1 MHAID
6 PSISRTQRRSL
17 PRPLRSWSGL
27 PRLALLTAA
36 LALGSTH
43 PGPLWAQAAPQSP
56 QRADSTPA
64 NTPVMDLQQLTR
76 LVLEHNP
83 ELQAALQ
90 ARQTAAAGVTS
101 AAALPNPRVELSGG
115 HNSARLPSANPGQV
129 QTWALSQL
137 IENPALRSA
146 RQDAARA
153 GVRGSAEQA
162 EITRQAL
169 IAQVQLR
176 AYEALLRQAEAAS
189 ASESLALLEQVRERV
204 RLRVDSGE
212 APRYEIIK
220 ADAEIINAR
229 QRQQSAALQ
238 AEQALLSLNRLAAGR
253 LPERWRLQASLD
265 DAPALPGLNA
275 LRAQANER
283 NPELRALQA
292 EIERAQARLA
302 EARASRWPGLEL
314 RYSQTRDPEIR
325 QNQLGVSVQIPLLDT
340 RSGPRAEAES
350 ELLRLQGR
358 LDGRRAELGQQ
369 VLLAWKSLELARG
382 RTEALSQGAVRE
394 AEAALRVAQAA
405 YRYGE
410 RGILDVLDAQRVLRS
425 VRADLL
431 DARYQQQVARI
442 ELELLA
448 GRHGDAELQPTPA
461 PAAAQP

>member
-1 MHAID
+1 MHAFD
-6 PSISRTQRRSL
+6 SSL
-17 PRPLRSWSGL
+17 PRALRRTVPRPMPRPLQTLPKL

-36 LALGSTH
+36 LALGSAT
-43 PGPLWAQAAPQSP
+43 PGLLWAQAAAPSSP
-56 QRADSTPA
+56 RPDSTLSD
-64 NTPVMDLQQLTR
+64 TPVMGLEQLTR
-76 LVLEHNP
+76 LVLQHNP

-101 AAALPNPRVELSGG
+101 AGALPNPRLEVSGG

-129 QTWALSQL
+129 QTWAVSQL

-238 AEQALLSLNRLAAGR
+238 AEQAL
-253 LPERWRLQASLD
+253 
-265 DAPALPGLNA
+265 PGLPV
-275 LRAQANER
+275 LRAQADER

-292 EIERAQARLA
+292 EIQRAQARLA

-325 QNQLGVSVQIPLLDT
+325 QNQLGVSMQIPLLDT

-448 GRHGDAELQPTPA
+448 GRHGEAELTPPVTPA
-461 PAAAQP
+461 ASATPQP

>member
-1 MHAID
+1 MHAFA
-6 PSISRTQRRSL
+6 SFL
-17 PRPLRSWSGL
+17 PRRLPVRLPRRL

-36 LALGSTH
+36 LSLGSIAPH
-43 PGPLWAQAAPQSP
+43 LVHAQTTPTTL
-56 QRADSTPA
+56 QRTDA
-64 NTPVMDLQQLTR
+64 TPVMNLEQLTR

-90 ARQTAAAGVTS
+90 ARQTAVAGVTS
-101 AAALPNPRVELSGG
+101 AGALPNPRFEVNGG

-129 QTWALSQL
+129 QTWAVSQL
-137 IENPALRSA
+137 VENPALRNA

-176 AYEALLRQAEAAS
+176 AYEALLRQAEADS

-265 DAPALPGLNA
+265 DAPTLPGLSE
-275 LRAQANER
+275 LRAQADER

-292 EIERAQARLA
+292 ELERAQARLA

-448 GRHGDAELQPTPA
+448 GRHGEAELIAPTTATPA
-461 PAAAQP
+461 SPTVASLKP

>member
-1 MHAID
+1 MHAFD
-6 PSISRTQRRSL
+6 SSL
-17 PRPLRSWSGL
+17 PRALRRTVPRPMPRPLQTLPKL

-36 LALGSTH
+36 LALGSAT
-43 PGPLWAQAAPQSP
+43 PGLLWAQAAAPSSP
-56 QRADSTPA
+56 RPDSTLSD
-64 NTPVMDLQQLTR
+64 TPVMGLEQLTR
-76 LVLEHNP
+76 LVLQHNP

-101 AAALPNPRVELSGG
+101 AGALPNPRLEVSGG

-129 QTWALSQL
+129 QTWAVSQL

-238 AEQALLSLNRLAAGR
+238 AEQALLSLNRLAAGQ

-265 DAPALPGLNA
+265 DAPALPGL
-275 LRAQANER
+275 
-283 NPELRALQA
+283 PVLRALQA
-292 EIERAQARLA
+292 EIQRAQARLA

-325 QNQLGVSVQIPLLDT
+325 QNQLGVSMQIPLLDT

-448 GRHGDAELQPTPA
+448 GRHGEAELTPPVTPA
-461 PAAAQP
+461 ASATPQP